1 MFIFPIILS
10 GGSGTRLWPLSRS
23 GYPKQFLPLLGENSL
38 IQTTLQRVAG
48 VAKASP
54 PWVICNESHR
64 FLIAEQAR
72 AQGSEL
78 SGILLEPVARNTAPA
93 IALAALHLRQ
103 HGQDS
108 ILLVL
113 PSDHVVADE
122 VAFQAAVEAATPL
135 AESGKLVTF
144 GIVPVQPETGYGY
157 IQAGAPIAAGFD
169 VARFVEK
176 PDRERAEAYLADGG
190 YFWNS
195 GMFMFKASTFL
206 SELER
211 HTPDVLHACQ
221 SAVEN
226 SIEDLD
232 FIRIG
237 TEAFAACPS
246 ISIDYAVMEKT
257 DHAVVVPLDAGWN
270 DVGAWSSVWQ
280 VSERDASGNA
290 SRGDVW
296 MHDSVGNHVHAEH
309 RLVSLVGVN
318 DLIVVETS
326 DAVMVAHM
334 KRAQEVKAIVDQ
346 LSAMK
351 RPEVLNHRKVFR
363 PWGAYDE
370 VDNGHRFKVKRI
382 TVNPGERLSL
392 QMHHHR
398 AEHWVVVT
406 GTAQVCI
413 GDTIKLLTEN
423 ESIYI
428 PSGTKHSLENPGKVP
443 LEIIEVQ
450 TGAYLGEDDIVRY
463 EDRYGR
469 N

>member
-1 MFIFPIILS
+1 
-10 GGSGTRLWPLSRS
+10 
-23 GYPKQFLPLLGENSL
+23 
-38 IQTTLQRVAG
+38 
-48 VAKASP
+48 
-54 PWVICNESHR
+54 
-64 FLIAEQAR
+64 
-72 AQGSEL
+72 
-78 SGILLEPVARNTAPA
+78 
-93 IALAALHLRQ
+93 
-103 HGQDS
+103 
-108 ILLVL
+108 
-113 PSDHVVADE
+113 
-122 VAFQAAVEAATPL
+122 
-135 AESGKLVTF
+135 
-144 GIVPVQPETGYGY
+144 
-157 IQAGAPIAAGFD
+157 
-169 VARFVEK
+169 
-176 PDRERAEAYLADGG
+176 
-190 YFWNS
+190 
-195 GMFMFKASTFL
+195 MFKASTFL

-226 SIEDLD
+226 AIEDLD

-280 VSERDASGNA
+280 VSERDTSGNA

-296 MHDSVGNHVHAEH
+296 MHDSAGNHVHAEH

-326 DAVMVAHM
+326 DAVMVTHM